1 MKKLLAYFFKWP
13 LVYTKD
19 LDGEIRLRRVK
30 KNKKNQYIIS
40 GVLSS
45 TTGILASDGTIRH
58 GIYLREWYPANKQGI
73 ELQMLFKLEN

>member
-30 KNKKNQYIIS
+30 KNKKINI
-40 GVLSS
+40 
-45 TTGILASDGTIRH
+45 
-58 GIYLREWYPANKQGI
+58 
-73 ELQMLFKLEN
+73 